1 VGDDDGCAAGDWSAT
16 RRAITVKYVHRHG
29 KKIAVD
35 TINTNTPAKKRKSFG
50 GQFVKLP
57 DYWIGQLERS
67 TSPGTF
73 KLAHRILKEDFKRQL
88 VGGEIVLSTAA
99 TRLSRK
105 VRSRAVKE
113 LVGFGLIEI
122 KQNGNQALRVT
133 DIILKEKKRRKNRPL
148 LGLRGYAACP

>member
-1 VGDDDGCAAGDWSAT
+1 M
-16 RRAITVKYVHRHG
+16 KYVHRHG

-35 TINTNTPAKKRKSFG
+35 TINTDTPAKKRKRFEAR
-50 GQFVKLP
+50 FVKLP
-57 DYWIGQLERS
+57 DYWIEQLERS
-67 TSPGTF
+67 TGPGTF
-73 KLAHRILKEDFKRQL
+73 KLAHRILKEDFKRQF
-88 VGGEIVLSTAA
+88 VGGEIVLSTEA
-99 TRLSRK
+99 TGLTRK

-148 LGLRGYAACP
+148 LGLRGNAACP